1 MKKHET
7 TFLHSTLS
15 FFLIMVTIFFLA
27 EIAVMLILRKLLPY
41 GTEFHHAILDAS
53 LMVFLSA
60 PFLGWLIVKRKR
72 VEEML
77 RYRLEVEKTVANIST
92 RFISLFDFDN
102 VINTSLADIGRL
114 SRASRSYLFLLRDN
128 GTIMD
133 NTHEWCD
140 DGVTPEIQ
148 NLQNLPSS
156 IYSWWMK
163 KLHAHEVIH
172 ITDVSK
178 MPPEATAEK
187 EILQS
192 QGIKS
197 LLVLP
202 VYAGT
207 ELLGF
212 IGFDNVKNTGF
223 WYENDIALLQTVSEI
238 IGNAFQRKR
247 SEKVH
252 SFVARF
258 NAAMADISTA
268 IISQASLEGISFLVL
283 EYAKRLTGSKF
294 GYVGYIDPHTGYLVS
309 PTLTGDIWDICNI
322 EDKNFIFK
330 NFTGL
335 WGWVLNNREPLL
347 TNTPADDPRSSGTP
361 AGHLPIHRFLSA
373 PALISETLVGQVAV
387 ANSDRDYTEEDLL
400 IIERL
405 ATLYAIAIQHWRAEE
420 TLRESEE
427 RYRRLVE
434 YSPDGIMVHN
444 LHELVFAN
452 MAVSKILG
460 AANPEELVGKPIIE
474 IIHPDYREIVEERLR
489 IEEEGKAVPLI
500 EEKFLRLDGTP
511 IDVEVMSIPCNY
523 RGKLY
528 VHSVVR
534 DITERKK
541 ADEQISSSLKE
552 KEMLLREIHHRV
564 KNNMQVI
571 SSLLSLQS
579 EQIKD
584 KNYLE
589 MFKDSKNRVLSMSL
603 VHENL
608 YQSKDLA
615 KIDFNAYIKDLANNL
630 LQSYGMTG
638 KIAFNINV
646 DEVSL
651 GVDSAIPCGLII
663 NELITNSLKH
673 AFPNGREG
681 EIKIIILKTNEN
693 EMELIVGDNG
703 VGMPEGID
711 FRKTESL
718 GLHLVTMLAENQLN
732 GTINLNRN
740 KGTEFKIEF
749 KSRQS

>member
-1 MKKHET
+1 M
-7 TFLHSTLS
+7 
-15 FFLIMVTIFFLA
+15 
-27 EIAVMLILRKLLPY
+27 
-41 GTEFHHAILDAS
+41 
-53 LMVFLSA
+53 
-60 PFLGWLIVKRKR
+60 W
-72 VEEML
+72 
-77 RYRLEVEKTVANIST
+77 
-92 RFISLFDFDN
+92 

-252 SFVARF
+252 PFVARF

-500 EEKFLRLDGTP
+500 EETFLRLDGTP